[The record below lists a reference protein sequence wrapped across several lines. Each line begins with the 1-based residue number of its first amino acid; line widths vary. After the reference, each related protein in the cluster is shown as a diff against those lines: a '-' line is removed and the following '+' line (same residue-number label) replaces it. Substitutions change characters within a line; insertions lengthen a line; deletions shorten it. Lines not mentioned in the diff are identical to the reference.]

1 MKSDFE
7 KLVIAR
13 RYIEMLQKEN
23 ELLKKEVE
31 SEHKL
36 VLEARQA
43 LKNEQERKEKMTAAE
58 KLEIKSGLYVQ
69 QMRDTI
75 NNLKVKLKSAT
86 EENKRLVEQA
96 IRLKSGEK
104 P

>member
-75 NNLKVKLKSAT
+75 NNLKVKLKSTT

>member
-7 KLVIAR
+7 KLVVAR
-13 RYIEMLQKEN
+13 RYIDILEKEN
-23 ELLKKEVE
+23 ELLKREVE

-36 VLEARQA
+36 TLEVRHA
-43 LKNEQERKEKMTAAE
+43 LKEEQERKEKMTSAE

-69 QMRDTI
+69 QMRDSI
-75 NNLKVKLKSAT
+75 NNLRTKLKSAT
-86 EENKRLVEQA
+86 EDNKKLVEQV
-96 IRLKSGEK
+96 IRLKSANK

>member
-23 ELLKKEVE
+23 ELLKREVE
-31 SEHKL
+31 SGHKL
-36 VLEARQA
+36 TQDARKA
-43 LKNEQERKEKMTAAE
+43 LKDEQNRKEKMTSEE
-58 KLEIKSGLYVQ
+58 KLKIKSDLYVQ

-75 NNLKVKLKSAT
+75 NNLKAKLKAAT
-86 EENKRLVEQA
+86 DDNKKLIEQV
-96 IRLKSGEK
+96 IRLKSGNK
-104 P
+104 F

>member
-23 ELLKKEVE
+23 ELLKQEVE
-31 SEHKL
+31 SEHQL
-36 VLEARQA
+36 LLEARQA
-43 LKNEQERKEKMTAAE
+43 LKNEQERKAKMTPAE

-75 NNLKVKLKSAT
+75 NNLKAKLKNAT

-96 IRLKSGEK
+96 IRLKSDGRS
-104 P
+104 